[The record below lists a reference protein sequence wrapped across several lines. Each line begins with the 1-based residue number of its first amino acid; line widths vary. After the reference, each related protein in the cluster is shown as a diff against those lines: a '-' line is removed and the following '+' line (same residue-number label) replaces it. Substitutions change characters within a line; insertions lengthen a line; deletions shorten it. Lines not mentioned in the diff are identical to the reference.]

1 MKIEVE
7 DERVMNF
14 ALGKKFLDG
23 DGDVIEIAESPAL
36 ESGTGVVAWRTDQTK
51 GGFAIVS
58 QIACQNGSSRGEETD
73 VIKQRIP
80 LDRLD
85 MGPSMDPFDVP
96 LKSGVPARQIRIL
109 P

>member
-1 MKIEVE
+1 V
-7 DERVMNF
+7 
-14 ALGKKFLDG
+14 
-23 DGDVIEIAESPAL
+23 
-36 ESGTGVVAWRTDQTK
+36 GTSVVAWRTDQTK

-58 QIACQNGSSRGEETD
+58 QMACQNGSSRSQESD

-96 LKSGVPARQIRIL
+96 LKSGFRLDELEFCLEDLTMASIL
-109 P
+109 PSAAAGS